1 MSSGLE
7 VTVNHTSFITRR
19 MTSTAEGASGWGVFR
34 LGTCL
39 TVVRLS
45 AFDAVEGFPAIGL
58 GVTIILQRVHCIML
72 LLMCG
77 APTRIFVL

>member
-7 VTVNHTSFITRR
+7 VTVNLTPFITRR
-19 MTSTAEGASGWGVFR
+19 MTSTAEGAGGRGVFR

-58 GVTIILQRVHCIML
+58 GVTIILATSAL
-72 LLMCG
+72 YY
-77 APTRIFVL
+77 AIFVAWCLD

>member
-1 MSSGLE
+1 
-7 VTVNHTSFITRR
+7 
-19 MTSTAEGASGWGVFR
+19 MTSTAEGASGRGVFR

-58 GVTIILQRVHCIML
+58 GVTIILAMSAL
-72 LLMCG
+72 NY
-77 APTRIFVL
+77 AIFYAWYLDSNFCVL